1 MENTDKTR
9 LCTLIYIE
17 YRKFQDILK
26 TMTYK
31 AIIFDLDGTLLDTL
45 EDLGDAVNRVLTA
58 KGFPTHKIDAYRY
71 FIGDGE
77 AMLITRALPEEKRSD
92 ELVSICLE
100 EYRQDYS
107 RNWNVNTRPYD
118 GVAEMLDALVSHGF
132 KLAILSNKPH
142 EFTKLCVSGLLSK
155 WTFDAVFGQREP
167 IPRKPDPAGALKIA
181 GELKIPPSEFLY
193 LGDTAVDMKTAIA
206 ANMFPVGVLWG
217 FRSAEELQQSGAQV
231 LLKRPMDIMNILN
244 TKSIPA

>member
-1 MENTDKTR
+1 M
-9 LCTLIYIE
+9 LIYIE

-31 AIIFDLDGTLLDTL
+31 AVIFDLDGTLLDTL
-45 EDLGDAVNRVLTA
+45 EDLGNAVNRVLTA
-58 KGFPTHKIDAYRY
+58 KGFPAHKIDAYRY

-118 GVAEMLDALVSHGF
+118 GVAEMLDALVAHGF

-142 EFTKLCVSGLLSK
+142 EFTKLCVSGLLSN

-181 GELKIPPSEFLY
+181 GDLKTSPSGFLY

-217 FRSAEELQQSGAQV
+217 FRSAEELQQSGAQI

-244 TKSIPA
+244 TKSTPV